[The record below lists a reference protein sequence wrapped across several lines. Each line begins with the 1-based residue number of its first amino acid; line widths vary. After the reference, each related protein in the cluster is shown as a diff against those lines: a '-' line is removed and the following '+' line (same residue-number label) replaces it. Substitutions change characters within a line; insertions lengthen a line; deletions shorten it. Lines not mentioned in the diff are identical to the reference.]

1 MQLSFIYLILV
12 ITNKYKVMIHF
23 YFDEEKL
30 AAIVEQAVN
39 RAFAANTKVTQ
50 EPAQESKTMHSMRE
64 LSEFIGCSTVTAQ
77 KLKNEGRI
85 PYRQIGRKVL
95 FDSFDVLKAM
105 EQVKKKNR
113 K

>member
-1 MQLSFIYLILV
+1 
-12 ITNKYKVMIHF
+12 MIHF

-39 RAFAANTKVTQ
+39 RAFAANANFTN
-50 EPAQESKTMHSMRE
+50 EPAEERKTMHSMKE

>member
-1 MQLSFIYLILV
+1 
-12 ITNKYKVMIHF
+12 
-23 YFDEEKL
+23 
-30 AAIVEQAVN
+30 
-39 RAFAANTKVTQ
+39 
-50 EPAQESKTMHSMRE
+50 MHSMRE

-77 KLKNEGRI
+77 KLKNEGCI